1 MNSLI
6 PQVEFQE
13 GEEVKYKAD
22 LIPLKI
28 TSNMTENFVIFN
40 DGMLCITNQRV
51 VFANV
56 DQKIFQLEYK
66 NVVSHGIQDKNLV
79 CYLNGGESQD
89 NNDEEED
96 DGNYQDE
103 EEKQYFAFLANSKN
117 ELINL
122 QGDYEVRFSFE
133 KNLNADINSAFS
145 TFSEC
150 SALNPDADEDESH
163 VANLM
168 GGMMGFDF
176 DSMVTA
182 KDIDENG
189 NLISNKQG
197 FGENDEEEDE
207 EEYTDDEDEEEQE
220 EIQGQDQNQQNK
232 NNEKPNGENMEL
244 E

>member
-13 GEEVKYKAD
+13 GEEIKYKAD
-22 LIPLKI
+22 QIPLKI

-51 VFANV
+51 VFANI

-66 NVVSHGIQDKNLV
+66 NVVSHGIQDTNLV
-79 CYLNGGESQD
+79 CYLNGGESQE

-96 DGNYQDE
+96 GDYQDE

-133 KNLNADINSAFS
+133 KNLNADISSAFS
-145 TFSEC
+145 IFSEC

-168 GGMMGFDF
+168 GGMMDFDF

-189 NLISNKQG
+189 NLISNKQDL
-197 FGENDEEEDE
+197 GENDEEEDE
-207 EEYTDDEDEEEQE
+207 EEEEEYTDDEDGEEQE
-220 EIQGQDQNQQNK
+220 EVQGQDQNK
-232 NNEKPNGENMEL
+232 SNEKQNNGENMEL